1 MKNNL
6 ADENFIENVES
17 FTTNPIIRK
26 EDIKRLITIVDENK
40 KEEEFEELTFTS
52 KYICGLMRVVK
63 NAPGVPEVNS
73 VEHIKDDLNEN
84 IRKGK
89 EQLREIISNGDVA
102 ERGYFEKTYL
112 SMTTESFENL
122 NQLFSDFE
130 AVKKY
135 INYLKRLT

>member
-26 EDIKRLITIVDENK
+26 EDIKKLITIVDENK
-40 KEEEFEELTFTS
+40 KEVEFEELTFTS

-73 VEHIKDDLNEN
+73 VEHIKNDLNEN

-89 EQLREIISNGDVA
+89 EQLREIISNGDVG
-102 ERGYFEKTYL
+102 ERDYFEKTYL